1 MLLMAIIFGEN
12 VPKYGTLHKS
22 CSLKH
27 AEKFQQ
33 IGWWNRTESF
43 APFTLCWSLC
53 ALCIWLVKFT
63 PGKSTGKTNRDI
75 TVQGLPVQRVMLD
88 SRDCPEEM
96 DPKEN
101 LVCRDCQGIEVTLDP
116 RECPE
121 CLEGDNF
128 LKTFNKHTANYLFIF
143 STLLLTFKHLWKLK
157 IVVFLC
163 MHLNV

>member
-1 MLLMAIIFGEN
+1 
-12 VPKYGTLHKS
+12 
-22 CSLKH
+22 
-27 AEKFQQ
+27 
-33 IGWWNRTESF
+33 
-43 APFTLCWSLC
+43 
-53 ALCIWLVKFT
+53 VKFT

-121 CLEGDNF
+121 CLEGEYL

-143 STLLLTFKHLWKLK
+143 STLLLTYRNLWQLK
-157 IVVFLC
+157 IVMFLHRHLKCVVLLIVFL
-163 MHLNV
+163 HFLI